1 MASADRPQRELLPTA
16 LTPFWRRCKNVIMI
30 RTQIQLPDALYREVK
45 RVAAEREMSLAE
57 LVRRG
62 LETVLSR
69 FPAHPESRTT
79 WELPKPQPLGGDAFF
94 EDPDWRY
101 DLNQGRGVVREKT
114 ANYRARRKGGRT

>member
-1 MASADRPQRELLPTA
+1 
-16 LTPFWRRCKNVIMI
+16 MI

-69 FPAHPESRTT
+69 FPSHPVPREA
-79 WELPKPQPLGGDAFF
+79 WELPKPQPLGGDSFF
-94 EDPDWRY
+94 NNPDWRY
-101 DLNQGRGVVREKT
+101 EINAGHGVVREKLSS
-114 ANYRARRKGGRT
+114 YRARRKGGSA

>member
-1 MASADRPQRELLPTA
+1 
-16 LTPFWRRCKNVIMI
+16 MI

-69 FPAHPESRTT
+69 FPAHPESRAT
-79 WELPKPQPLGGDAFF
+79 WALPEPRPLGGDAFF
-94 EDPDWRY
+94 KNPDWRY
-101 DLNQGRGVVREKT
+101 EINEGRGVVHEKPT
-114 ANYRARRKGGRT
+114 SYRAKRTPRSRTGASTMRDWR